1 MPERAAKTGLLRRVT
16 GMGARRKGRIGATG
30 VLPHVGYG
38 AKLDK
43 KARSRRVFR
52 AVRRARD
59 AQEEQ
64 SKGAMINRYGLII
77 GAMKAGTTT
86 LFDHLADHPEIAGS
100 NPKEPGFFA
109 FDDLYREGRR
119 GYEALFSWDPA
130 IHKVALDGSTDYA
143 KYPHCGDVAGR
154 IRAYGSDFRFIYI
167 LRHPLR
173 RIESHAQHVQHKKRE
188 VGRIDSDRDDHSL
201 DAGVSPV
208 SLDVSRYAMQLDQY
222 KDYFDKGAVMITSV
236 ERLAA
241 NPQGVARAACVHL
254 GVNPERLPA
263 NVERRNEA
271 GQTWRARDLHPL
283 WRAASAVAPLR
294 AAAKALTP
302 QSFRDRL
309 RLKTRPA
316 TAAKGRFTLSV
327 QEEAALTETLADD
340 LQRLRDVYGF
350 DFEREWGITL

>member
-1 MPERAAKTGLLRRVT
+1 
-16 GMGARRKGRIGATG
+16 MGARRKGRNGATG
-30 VLPHVGYG
+30 APLLLVMAQNLIRKRNRPVVS
-38 AKLDK
+38 
-43 KARSRRVFR
+43 RSCG
-52 AVRRARD
+52 ARD

-64 SKGAMINRYGLII
+64 SEGAMINRYGLII

-86 LFDHLADHPEIAGS
+86 LFDHLARHPEIAAS

-109 FDDLYREGRR
+109 FDDLYRESRAS
-119 GYEALFSWDPA
+119 YEALFSWDEGA
-130 IHKVALDGSTDYA
+130 HKVALDGSTDYA

-154 IRAYGSDFRFIYI
+154 IRAFGSDFRFIYI

-188 VGRIDSDRDDHSL
+188 VGRIDSDRADHSL
-201 DAGVSPV
+201 DAGVSPI
-208 SLDVSRYAMQLDQY
+208 SLDISRYAMQLDQY

-241 NPQGVARAACVHL
+241 NPHGVARAACVHL

-263 NVERRNEA
+263 IVERRNEA

-316 TAAKGRFTLSV
+316 TAAQGRFTLYPD
-327 QEEAALTETLADD
+327 EEAALTATLADD

-350 DFEREWGITL
+350 DYEREWGMTL